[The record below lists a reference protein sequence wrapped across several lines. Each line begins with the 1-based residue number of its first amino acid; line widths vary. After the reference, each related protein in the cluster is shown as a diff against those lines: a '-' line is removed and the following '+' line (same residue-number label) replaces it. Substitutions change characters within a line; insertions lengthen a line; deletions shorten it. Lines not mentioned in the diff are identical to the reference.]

1 MHNVVFSTWIY
12 VKVSSVLG
20 SMSRCLLKQHNGVLG
35 FMPRCL
41 IDIGNFNAGITTWIY
56 VKAFLKARS
65 EPPCIMLSLV
75 LGSVSRCL

>member
-20 SMSRCLLKQHNGVLG
+20 SMSRCLLKQRNGVLG
-35 FMPRCL
+35 FMPRWL
-41 IDIGNFNAGITTWIY
+41 INIGNFNAGITSRIY

-65 EPPCIMLSLV
+65 EPPCIMLSLES
-75 LGSVSRCL
+75 GSMSRCL